1 MTTNRN
7 RLIFWL
13 SMAAAQIGGFII
25 FKDLADI
32 SQWLVQSSRDFTM
45 AVWYNRHWI
54 AGLSLC
60 LFAVAAIIAWRDRR
74 VCPRPLLFFFV
85 AFFAINLYSGL
96 INPNWMFR
104 PQQHEANFVSV
115 TEAPGHMRQS
125 LEYAHFGAESY
136 AAVDDISVV
145 VLETDN
151 GAYAYSDYYLLQPHV
166 AKGDV
171 IDGEEVVMTYCG
183 LTNLAIAYSPV
194 IDGQQLELS
203 VMTQLKNNLV
213 LKDGNTGEPIQQ
225 LWGTLEGAPER
236 GRMPEYATLRM
247 PFRSF
252 RELYPDGKVF
262 VNEIAALA
270 ENPLTGL
277 WDRLVRNVMM
287 VWGVGLQWDDP
298 ENAAFP
304 TISEPD
310 PRLPM
315 KTRIF
320 ALNVGDDFVAYTK
333 DFLIQHGGIV
343 NVEIGGAPVVIH
355 YNDRYDAVAAFFND
369 ATAPVPAIDL
379 FGQTGDGRRLQR
391 VNTLKSDLFWFI
403 FAEFYPQT
411 DVNRA

>member
-1 MTTNRN
+1 MTTTRK

-13 SMAAAQIGGFII
+13 TMAAAQVGGFVL

-32 SQWLVQSSRDFTM
+32 SQWLVQSSREFTM

-54 AGLSLC
+54 TAVSVL
-60 LFAVAAIIAWRDRR
+60 LFGIAAVFAWRDRQI
-74 VCPRPLLFFFV
+74 CPRPVLLFLA
-85 AFFAINLYSGL
+85 AFFTINLYSGL
-96 INPNWMFR
+96 VNPNWMFR
-104 PQQHEANFVSV
+104 PQQYEATFVSV
-115 TEAPGHMRQS
+115 SEAPAYLQRS
-125 LEYAHFGAESY
+125 LEYAHFGTADY
-136 AAVDDISVV
+136 ASVDDVSVV

-171 IDGEEVVMTYCG
+171 VDGEEVVMTYCG
-183 LTNLAIAYSPV
+183 LTNLAVAYSPV
-194 IDGQQLELS
+194 IDGQPLELS

-213 LKDGNTGEPIQQ
+213 LKDANTGEPIQQ
-225 LWGTLEGAPER
+225 LWGTLESAPDR
-236 GRMPEYATLRM
+236 GRMPEYATVRM

-252 RELYPDGKVF
+252 RDLYPDGKVF
-262 VNEIAALA
+262 VNEIPSLS
-270 ENPLTGL
+270 ENPVIAV

-298 ENAAFP
+298 DEAAFP
-304 TISEPD
+304 TIPDPD

-315 KTRIF
+315 KQRVF

-333 DFLIQHGGIV
+333 EFLVEQGGIV
-343 NVEIGGAPVVIH
+343 NVVIGEQPVVVN
-355 YNDRYDAVAAFFND
+355 YDERYDAVTAFFNED
-369 ATAPVPAIDL
+369 RRPVSQIDL
-379 FGQTGDGRRLQR
+379 FGRTADGRDLKR